1 MSSSCA
7 QLPLCRQGIC
17 LCREETPL
25 QTFPL
30 IEGSPFYHHPS
41 GTDYIVDPPWVV
53 KKKMGKWNRKLE
65 ATARQHQ
72 LKYDVAVIMS
82 SMLPDKTVQHE
93 VYKASSTL
101 MMLKNPNRCILC
113 REDDGTPFTICVCD
127 CGLPTSGDDPFMEDL
142 IAQMER

>member
-1 MSSSCA
+1 
-7 QLPLCRQGIC
+7 
-17 LCREETPL
+17 
-25 QTFPL
+25 
-30 IEGSPFYHHPS
+30 
-41 GTDYIVDPPWVV
+41 VDPPWVV

-93 VYKASSTL
+93 IDGASSTL

-113 REDDGTPFTICVCD
+113 REEDGRPFAICVCD
-127 CGLPTSGDDPFMEDL
+127 CGLPLYKDDPYMEYL
-142 IAQMER
+142 ISQTDR